1 MEEVIKILNYCCSK
15 LGELN
20 IEASD
25 KNLDIV
31 LGVKQLLRKSA
42 NALAEVVEANRE
54 APQPEQVP
62 ADKASTPVP
71 REFSKVEVK
80 PSK

>member
-1 MEEVIKILNYCCSK
+1 MEDVIKILNYCCSK

-42 NALAEVVEANRE
+42 NALTEVVEANRE
-54 APQPEQVP
+54 VPQPEQVP
-62 ADKASTPVP
+62 ADEGSAPCPEGV
-71 REFSKVEVK
+71 SK
-80 PSK
+80 S

>member
-1 MEEVIKILNYCCSK
+1 MEDVIKILNYCCSK

-31 LGVKQLLRKSA
+31 MGVKQLLRKSA
-42 NALAEVVEANRE
+42 NALTEVVEANRE
-54 APQPEQVP
+54 VPQPEQEP
-62 ADKASTPVP
+62 ANDGSVSNTEEASKA
-71 REFSKVEVK
+71 
-80 PSK
+80 

>member
-1 MEEVIKILNYCCSK
+1 MEDVIKILNYCYSK

-31 LGVKQLLRKSA
+31 LGVKQLIRKSA
-42 NALAEVVEANRE
+42 NALTEVVEANRE
-54 APQPEQVP
+54 VPQPEQVSGDDGSVSCP
-62 ADKASTPVP
+62 EGD
-71 REFSKVEVK
+71 SK
-80 PSK
+80 S